1 MAEIETL
8 FETKWLTV
16 CRNGRWDYVRRPQST
31 SSVSV
36 LAITP
41 ANEIVLV
48 EQFRIPVQRRVI
60 EMPAG
65 ITGDEADFIGESLAE
80 TAARELMEETG
91 YRAGKM
97 EFLVRS
103 PSTPGLAEEFMNIFY
118 ATDLVR
124 ETDGGGTEH
133 EEIVIHHVP
142 VAEIRSWVTARQAE
156 GIEIDTRLH
165 AALWLAGI
173 SG

>member
-8 FETKWLTV
+8 FETKWITV
-16 CRNGRWDYVRRPQST
+16 CRNGSWDYVRRPQGH

-36 LAITP
+36 LALTP

-48 EQFRIPVQRRVI
+48 EQFRVPVQRWVI

-65 ITGDEADFIGESLAE
+65 IAGDEPEFVGESLAE
-80 TAARELMEETG
+80 TASRELLEETG
-91 YRAGKM
+91 YRAGKV
-97 EFLVRS
+97 EFLIRS
-103 PSTPGLAEEFMNIFY
+103 PSTPGLAEEFMNIFL

-133 EEIVIHHVP
+133 EEIIIHHVP
-142 VAEIRSWVTARQAE
+142 VAEIRDWVAARQAE

-165 AALWLAGI
+165 AALWLARI
-173 SG
+173 PA

>member
-16 CRNGRWDYVRRPQST
+16 CRSGTWDFVRRPQSH

-36 LAITP
+36 LALTP

-48 EQFRIPVQRRVI
+48 EQFRVPVQRRVI

-65 ITGDEADFIGESLAE
+65 IAGDEPEFIGESLAE
-80 TAARELMEETG
+80 TASRELLEETG
-91 YRAGKM
+91 YRAGKV
-97 EFLVRS
+97 EFLIRS
-103 PSTPGLAEEFMNIFY
+103 PSTPGLAEEFMNIFL

-124 ETDGGGTEH
+124 ETEGGGTEH
-133 EEIVIHHVP
+133 EDITIHHVP
-142 VAEIRSWVTARQAE
+142 VKEIRNWVAARQAE
-156 GIEIDTRLH
+156 GTEIDTRLH

-173 SG
+173 GG